1 VERVVIFEDVF
12 LVVGLDERGLV
23 RNIDGASENV
33 DSTKEMNL
41 SQFNFTDRQAE

>member
-1 VERVVIFEDVF
+1 

-23 RNIDGASENV
+23 RNIDGVSENV

-41 SQFNFTDRQAE
+41 SMMLFYFLHHQHAEIYNKFK